1 MAEIIYSNL
10 IMGVILFFGFYPIYK
25 KLCNGFWDYTK
36 VTAGFL
42 VIYYIFY
49 FGAVMG
55 WRTGVPSNHLWMP
68 YILGGMPSYS
78 VGYIGVR
85 WWNHI
90 DIMTH
95 AITQTLFANPLFTIL
110 FYLSIYW
117 LYVRY
122 KKGKKILVNYI
133 LIIVAEMTM
142 IFLTEWK

>member
-10 IMGVILFFGFYPIYK
+10 IMGTILFFGFYPVYR
-25 KLCNGFWDYTK
+25 KLCNGFWDYAK
-36 VTAGFL
+36 VAAGTFT
-42 VIYYIFY
+42 VYYIFY

-55 WRTGVPSNHLWMP
+55 FMIEVPSNHLWYP
-68 YILGGMPSYS
+68 YSFGGMPAY
-78 VGYIGVR
+78 GIGFIGVK

-90 DIMTH
+90 DLMIG
-95 AITQTLFANPLFTIL
+95 AFIRTLYTNPLFTIL
-110 FYLSIYW
+110 FYLSIFW
-117 LYVRY
+117 FALRY

>member
-1 MAEIIYSNL
+1 MVEVIYSNL
-10 IMGVILFFGFYPIYK
+10 IMGVIIFFLFYPAYR

-36 VTAGFL
+36 VAIGTL
-42 VIYYIFY
+42 IIYYIFY

-55 WRTGVPSNHLWMP
+55 WMMETPSNHLWYP
-68 YILGGMPSYS
+68 YGFGGMPAYGI
-78 VGYIGVR
+78 GYIGVR

-95 AITQTLFANPLFTIL
+95 AITQTLFANPIFTTL

-122 KKGKKILVNYI
+122 GKGKRIFLNYV
-133 LIIVAEMTM
+133 LIIVAETTM
-142 IFLTEWK
+142 IFLTEW